1 MMADQKGKAR
11 PRLSQAERDEES
23 RRRRAEVLALPMRPV
38 RLHGHLQAPHYLAWP
53 QQPVATG
60 VGFDGAAWAAWP
72 ARDGQPAVLVTS
84 HQGSGPPAAQ
94 VQVPTSLRVS
104 FVQPL
109 PAGRILIVRARTSV
123 GQANAEIWAGDGVL
137 ERSGLIGD
145 AIEHVLTTGSGAIWA
160 GYFDEAI
167 GGSGPEGHG
176 LARFTPDLEP
186 EWLYPHGDLTP
197 VADCYTL
204 NVAGE
209 TACCCPYTDFHLIT
223 VTGGRARDLGPV
235 PRRGATR
242 LLVDGD
248 RAALI
253 GGYGPEYDLITPLQI
268 TPSGVISCGPK
279 RRLVQP
285 DGMEVPRAARAF
297 CRGPNLH
304 LFPRDSAT
312 WFRVDLNN
320 IFPEG

>member
-1 MMADQKGKAR
+1 MIPGQKGKAR
-11 PRLSQAERDEES
+11 TRLSQAERDEES

-38 RLHGHLQAPHYLAWP
+38 RRHGYLRAPGYLAGLR
-53 QQPVATG
+53 QPLATG

-72 ARDGQPAVLVTS
+72 ARDGQPGVLVTS
-84 HQGSGPPAAQ
+84 HEGSGPPAAQ

-109 PAGRILIVRARTSV
+109 PAGRILIVRARIPV

-145 AIEHVLTTGSGAIWA
+145 AIEHVLTTASGAIWA

-176 LARFTPDLEP
+176 LARFTHGLEP
-186 EWLYPHGDLTP
+186 EWLYPHGGDLP
-197 VADCYTL
+197 PIADCYTL

-209 TACCCPYTDFHLIT
+209 TAYCCPYADFHLIT

-235 PRRGATR
+235 PARGATR

-253 GGYGPEYDLITPLQI
+253 GGYGPEYDLITPLRI
-268 TPSGVISCGPK
+268 TAGGIK
-279 RRLVQP
+279 P
-285 DGMEVPRAARAF
+285 DGPPSRMVLPDGLEIPRARSS
-297 CRGPNLH
+297 CRGPDLH
-304 LFPRDSAT
+304 LITTAGSWYQLSLDDLPR
-312 WFRVDLNN
+312 
-320 IFPEG
+320 G